1 MSDLGT
7 TPRRA
12 RREFPKAVRLAAWER
27 CKGHCE
33 GCTAK
38 LFPGR
43 FEFDHD
49 IPDWLG
55 GEPTL
60 ENCVVL
66 CDPCHRSKTATV
78 DIPRIAKAKRV
89 RDAHLG
95 IRKAKR
101 PMPGSR
107 QSKWKRKI
115 SGETVAR

>member
-1 MSDLGT
+1 M
-7 TPRRA
+7 
-12 RREFPKAVRLAAWER
+12 RREFPKSVKLAAWER

-60 ENCVVL
+60 ENCMVL
-66 CDPCHRSKTATV
+66 CDPCHGAKTAKV
-78 DIPRIAKAKRV
+78 DIPRIAKTKRV
-89 RDAHLG
+89 RNAHLG

-101 PMPGSR
+101 PMPGSKASGLR
-107 QSKWKRKI
+107 KRMD
-115 SGETVAR
+115 GTVERRT